1 MKKLRIYLD
10 TSVIN
15 FVFADDAPD
24 FMHATIEFFE
34 DHSVLYDLYVSNIVL
49 LEIDR
54 TADPE
59 HRQRLHVVLAEHDV
73 SVLPDEHVDEVR
85 ELAER
90 YIQRGIIP
98 KSKIEDAMHVAY
110 ATVHEMDVLL
120 SWNFRHLAN
129 LNKESRV
136 LALNIEEGYWH
147 PLRLVSPLE
156 VMDE

>member
-15 FVFADDAPD
+15 FVFAEDAPD

-34 DHSVLYDLYVSNIVL
+34 DHSVFYDLYASNIVL
-49 LEIDR
+49 LEIER
-54 TADPE
+54 TSDPE
-59 HRQRLHVVLAEHDV
+59 HRQRLHMVLAEHDV
-73 SVLPDEHVDEVR
+73 SILPDDHADEVHD
-85 ELAER
+85 LAER
-90 YIQRGIIP
+90 YIEKGIIP

-120 SWNFRHLAN
+120 SWNFRQLAN
-129 LNKESRV
+129 LKTEANV
-136 LALNIEEGYWH
+136 VAVNVEEGYWH

-156 VMDE
+156 VMHE